1 MNQTVNSKI
10 DKNISQRNKVISIE
24 IKDKQALYMAY
35 MPFLKEGGLFLPT
48 KKDYNLGD
56 EIFLLVKILDEI
68 EPTSISGE
76 VAWITPSDALGN
88 RPAGVG
94 VSFVGENARKTANL
108 IESKLG
114 GSLSLGRPT
123 HTM

>member
-1 MNQTVNSKI
+1 MNQTVNSKV

-56 EIFLLVKILDEI
+56 EVFLLVKILDEI

-94 VSFVGENARKTANL
+94 VSFIGENARKTANL

-114 GSLSLGRPT
+114 GSLSLGRST

>member
-114 GSLSLGRPT
+114 GSLSLGRAT

>member
-1 MNQTVNSKI
+1 MNQTVNSKV

-56 EIFLLVKILDEI
+56 EVFLLVKILDEI

-114 GSLSLGRPT
+114 GSLSLGRAT

>member
-1 MNQTVNSKI
+1 MNQTVNSKV

-114 GSLSLGRPT
+114 GSLSLGRAT

>member
-1 MNQTVNSKI
+1 MNQTVNSKV

-56 EIFLLVKILDEI
+56 EVFLLVKILDEI

-94 VSFVGENARKTANL
+94 VSFIGENARKTANL

-114 GSLSLGRPT
+114 GSLSLGRAT